1 MKDIL
6 LKILTITLYI
16 IGCPVIILVLGIF
29 MWFISLLDYIND

>member
-6 LKILTITLYI
+6 LKIFTITVWI
-16 IGCPVIILVLGIF
+16 IGFPIIILVLGIF